1 MLRMRSIPAI
11 LILLALGLVTACQ
24 PSGVRPRPVF
34 VSPVTVMQTQ
44 QGLASIYRDHR
55 TASGERFNSAAL
67 TAAHRTWPMGTRVRV
82 THLKTGRQVIV
93 RVNDRGPFIR
103 SRVIDLTPAAAT
115 SIGISRQQGL
125 AQVKIERLK

>member
-1 MLRMRSIPAI
+1 MLQMRSIPAI

-24 PSGVRPRPVF
+24 PSGVRPHPVF

-44 QGLASIYRDHR
+44 HGLASIYRDHR
-55 TASGERFNSAAL
+55 TASGERFNAAAL